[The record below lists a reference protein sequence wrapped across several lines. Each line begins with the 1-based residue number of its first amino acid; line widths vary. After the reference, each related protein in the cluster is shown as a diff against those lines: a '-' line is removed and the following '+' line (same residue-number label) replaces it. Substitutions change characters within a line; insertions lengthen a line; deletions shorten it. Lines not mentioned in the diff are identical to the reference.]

1 MNPRS
6 DAASCADARGSET
19 LHSVEDNFTSV
30 TESVV
35 AEPATGLGAVW
46 AVLSAITLFL
56 SLVASLATLRTEALT
71 SLRQSFGRQQG

>member
-1 MNPRS
+1 M
-6 DAASCADARGSET
+6 
-19 LHSVEDNFTSV
+19 SV
-30 TESVV
+30 TESA
-35 AEPATGLGAVW
+35 AESLAVL

>member
-30 TESVV
+30 TESDT
-35 AEPATGLGAVW
+35 ESGAVW